1 VIDSLDNR
9 PWGIGHAVG
18 ALLAGFSA
26 AVIAT
31 LVVGPEL
38 SDQETFRVIIPAQA
52 LAQVALIVV
61 WASQSARRRLSLGL
75 RFDSSDLVGFPIGV
89 GFQIAASIA
98 LLPIVYWVFD
108 GEGPTQEVIESAA
121 GLSGIDIALMAVGVG
136 VLAPIS
142 EELVFR
148 GALLRAL
155 IVRRGESFATYVSAA
170 VFAAIHLLDP
180 NAWLVVPVLF
190 VLGVVLAKQAT
201 ATGRLARPILTHAG
215 FNLLAVAALFVGE

>member
-1 VIDSLDNR
+1 MTDHLDNR
-9 PWGIGHAVG
+9 PWSIGQAAG
-18 ALLAGFSA
+18 ALFVGFAA
-26 AVIAT
+26 AVIAS
-31 LVVGPEL
+31 LIVGPEL
-38 SDQETFRVIIPAQA
+38 TDRETFRVVVPAQG
-52 LAQVALIVV
+52 LAQVAIIGW

-75 RFDSSDLVGFPIGV
+75 RFDSSDLIGLPIGV

-108 GEGPTQEVIESAA
+108 GDGPTQEVIESASA
-121 GLSGIDIALMAVGVG
+121 LSGVDIALMAVGVG
-136 VLAPIS
+136 VLAPIA

-155 IVRRGESFATYVSAA
+155 IVRRGESFATYVSAS

-190 VLGVVLAKQAT
+190 LLGIVLAKQAT
-201 ATGRLARPILTHAG
+201 STGRLARPILTHAA
-215 FNLLAVAALFVGE
+215 FNLLAVGALLVGE